1 MATLNE
7 TWQYLAQRFIPASA
21 TASQRRDMEIAFYS
35 GASALSEI
43 LLALPDL
50 ENEDARVAV
59 LDAINDE
66 VDAFKL
72 RMLVDILG
80 NLFDTEPTPREPH
93 SRFKGGRDGNA

>member
-7 TWQYLAQRFIPASA
+7 AWQDLAQRFIPRFA

-35 GASALSEI
+35 GASALAEI

-50 ENEDARVAV
+50 ENEDARVKVIHAV
-59 LDAINDE
+59 NDE

-72 RMLVDILG
+72 RMLIDILG
-80 NLFDTEPTPREPH
+80 NLFETEPTPREPH
-93 SRFKGGRDGNA
+93 SRFTARREE

>member
-7 TWQYLAQRFIPASA
+7 AWQYLAHRFIPHSA

-35 GASALSEI
+35 GASALADI

-50 ENEDARVAV
+50 ENEDARVNVINAV
-59 LDAINDE
+59 NDE

-72 RMLVDILG
+72 RMLFDILG
-80 NLFDTEPTPREPH
+80 NVFDTEPTPREPH
-93 SRFKGGRDGNA
+93 SRFPRCREE

>member
-7 TWQYLAQRFIPASA
+7 TWQHLAQRFIPASA

-35 GASALSEI
+35 GASALAEI

-50 ENEDARVAV
+50 DNEDARARVIDAV
-59 LDAINDE
+59 QDE

-72 RMLVDILG
+72 RMLIDILG
-80 NLFDTEPTPREPH
+80 NLFEPTTPREPH
-93 SRFKGGRDGNA
+93 SRFNPKGAT

>member
-21 TASQRRDMEIAFYS
+21 TASRRRDMEIAFYS
-35 GASALSEI
+35 GAAALSDI

-50 ENEDARVAV
+50 EDEDARVRLLEAV
-59 LDAINDE
+59 NDE

-72 RMLVDILG
+72 RMLLDIL
-80 NLFDTEPTPREPH
+80 DTDGITRIGLRRDP
-93 SRFKGGRDGNA
+93 KGDA